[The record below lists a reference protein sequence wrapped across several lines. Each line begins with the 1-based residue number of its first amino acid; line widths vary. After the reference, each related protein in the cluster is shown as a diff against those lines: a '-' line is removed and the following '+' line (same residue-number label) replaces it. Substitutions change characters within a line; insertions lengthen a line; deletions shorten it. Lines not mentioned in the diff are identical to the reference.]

1 MVIEEAEIET
11 DVLGISSFPFQ
22 RAVFQSTGNTA
33 WPCRRARTLNITL
46 IEVIVCRN
54 ERQEIVVA
62 QSILVTELSPAGTEL
77 QVADYCILREEWF
90 LADSPTYSNRW
101 EETPTAIGTELRRSI
116 LTEGELE
123 EITVIVIIVQTAEE
137 RSTVILPARTVTTEG
152 TTCSGT
158 DGSKAGIQKS
168 CCLLTLLQLSVFYLI
183 YDSFAF
189 YIYITPVILA
199 AGERS
204 TKHGIDAVLLDFLVE
219 REYILEHLLLPVG
232 TVLAAKRIIVRTLSI
247 CYKIRC
253 MIRIYLVLTT
263 ITIAGLEVEPRE
275 ELEG

>member
-33 WPCRRARTLNITL
+33 WPCRRARTLNIAL
-46 IEVIVCRN
+46 IEIIVCRN

-77 QVADYCILREEWF
+77 QVADYCILREEWLF
-90 LADSPTYSNRW
+90 ADSPTYSYRW
-101 EETPTAIGTELRRSI
+101 EETPTTIGTELRRSI

-123 EITVIVIIVQTAEE
+123 EIAVVEIIIKTAEE
-137 RSTVILPARTVTTEG
+137 RSTVVLPAGTITAEG
-152 TTCSGT
+152 SACSCT
-158 DGSKAGIQKS
+158 DGSKTGIQKS

-183 YDSFAF
+183 YDGLTF
-189 YIYITPVILA
+189 YAYRTPVILA

-204 TKHGIDAVLLDFLVE
+204 TEHGIDAVLLDFLVE
-219 REYILEHLLLPVG
+219 RENILEHLLLPVG
-232 TVLAAKRIIVRTLSI
+232 TGLAAFRIIIRTLRI
-247 CYKIRC
+247 CYIIRC

-275 ELEG
+275 EFEG

>member
-1 MVIEEAEIET
+1 MESE
-11 DVLGISSFPFQ
+11 F
-22 RAVFQSTGNTA
+22 
-33 WPCRRARTLNITL
+33 
-46 IEVIVCRN
+46 
-54 ERQEIVVA
+54 
-62 QSILVTELSPAGTEL
+62 

-123 EITVIVIIVQTAEE
+123 EIAVVEIIVQTAEE
-137 RSTVILPARTVTTEG
+137 RSTVILPAGTVTTEG

-168 CCLLTLLQLSVFYLI
+168 CSLLTLLQLSVFYLI
-183 YDSFAF
+183 DDGLTF
-189 YIYITPVILA
+189 YAYRTPVILA

-204 TKHGIDAVLLDFLVE
+204 TEHGIDAVLLDFLVE
-219 REYILEHLLLPVG
+219 GEHILEHLLFPVG
-232 TVLAAKRIIVRTLSI
+232 TGLTAIRIIVRTLSI
-247 CYKIRC
+247 CYIIRC